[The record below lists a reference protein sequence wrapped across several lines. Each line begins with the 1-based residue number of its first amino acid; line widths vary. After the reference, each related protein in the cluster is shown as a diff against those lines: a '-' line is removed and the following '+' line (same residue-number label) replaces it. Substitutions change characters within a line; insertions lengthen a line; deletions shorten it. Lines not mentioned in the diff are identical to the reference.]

1 VLLLADPIDA
11 FWTMMPGDYDGKP
24 MKSLSQGDVDFSLV
38 PLVDKDAAPPA
49 DAPEADKD
57 VLTAVKDT
65 LGEQVSEVRAS
76 QRLTDSPACLVASAG
91 GRDRELERLLARQE
105 RGSGAKPVL
114 ELNMRHD
121 LVKALARS
129 IEEKKESDVAD
140 LAALLLAEAQILDG
154 EIPADPAAFARRL
167 NELIVRGL
175 KA

>member
-1 VLLLADPIDA
+1 ML
-11 FWTMMPGDYDGKP
+11 K
-24 MKSLSQGDVDFSLV
+24 
-38 PLVDKDAAPPA
+38 
-49 DAPEADKD
+49 
-57 VLTAVKDT
+57 AVKDA

-76 QRLTDSPACLVASAG
+76 QRLTDSAACLVASAG

-129 IEEKKESDVAD
+129 VEEKKESDVAD